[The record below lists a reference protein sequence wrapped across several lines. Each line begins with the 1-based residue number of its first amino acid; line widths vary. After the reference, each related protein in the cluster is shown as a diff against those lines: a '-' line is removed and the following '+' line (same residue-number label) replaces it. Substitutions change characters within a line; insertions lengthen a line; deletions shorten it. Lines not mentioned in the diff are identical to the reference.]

1 MPPRRAELI
10 LGGNKMN
17 RYQKK
22 VNKLTKQRMFISP
35 ELNLRIKFRK
45 IRKDMRKWYKDG
57 FKEKDLKEINNLIN
71 WKIKFK
77 EELRDG
83 SEN

>member
-1 MPPRRAELI
+1 
-10 LGGNKMN
+10 MN

-45 IRKDMRKWYKDG
+45 IRKHIRECYKN
-57 FKEKDLKEINNLIN
+57 ELKEINNLIN
-71 WKIKFK
+71 WKNKFK

>member
-1 MPPRRAELI
+1 
-10 LGGNKMN
+10 MN

>member
-1 MPPRRAELI
+1 
-10 LGGNKMN
+10 MN

-71 WKIKFK
+71 WKNKFK

>member
-1 MPPRRAELI
+1 
-10 LGGNKMN
+10 MN

-22 VNKLTKQRMFISP
+22 INKLTKQRMFISP

-45 IRKDMRKWYKDG
+45 IRKNMRKWYKDG

-71 WKIKFK
+71 WKNKFK
-77 EELRDG
+77 EELKR
-83 SEN
+83 

>member
-1 MPPRRAELI
+1 
-10 LGGNKMN
+10 MN

-57 FKEKDLKEINNLIN
+57 FKEKDLKEINNLII
-71 WKIKFK
+71 WKDKFK
-77 EELRDG
+77 EELKR
-83 SEN
+83 

>member
-1 MPPRRAELI
+1 
-10 LGGNKMN
+10 MN

-22 VNKLTKQRMFISP
+22 VNKSTKQRMFIYP

-45 IRKDMRKWYKDG
+45 IRKHIRECYKNEL
-57 FKEKDLKEINNLIN
+57 KEKDLKEINNLIN
-71 WKIKFK
+71 WKNKFK

-83 SEN
+83 SES

>member
-1 MPPRRAELI
+1 
-10 LGGNKMN
+10 MN

-71 WKIKFK
+71 WKNKFK
-77 EELRDG
+77 EGLRDG

>member
-1 MPPRRAELI
+1 
-10 LGGNKMN
+10 
-17 RYQKK
+17 
-22 VNKLTKQRMFISP
+22 MFISP

-45 IRKDMRKWYKDG
+45 IRKHIRECYKNEL
-57 FKEKDLKEINNLIN
+57 KEKDLKEINNLIN

>member
-1 MPPRRAELI
+1 
-10 LGGNKMN
+10 MN

-22 VNKLTKQRMFISP
+22 INKITKQRMFISP

-45 IRKDMRKWYKDG
+45 IRKHIRECYKNEL
-57 FKEKDLKEINNLIN
+57 KEKELKEINNLIN
-71 WKIKFK
+71 WKTKFK
-77 EELRDG
+77 EGLRDG